1 MKYLRRIVLF
11 LASRLFLVC
20 LILGLM
26 ITVFYYA
33 MNVSNIQII
42 LKDGMATRAKYV
54 MGMETKRSE
63 LDKYFLT
70 VCLENDNSVL
80 ETEQGAS
87 PYADYNVRGIDH
99 RLDMGYFWVWP
110 WENSVRL
117 NIQEKIP
124 RIDGR
129 VKGTRAD
136 EVIAQQGADALY
148 PPSWQICASV
158 FEKSAAST
166 FRSSASLPCRPPNP
180 FWPAPFASGCRK
192 VRNTA

>member
-1 MKYLRRIVLF
+1 MKYLRRIIMF
-11 LASRLFLVC
+11 FASRLFVIC

-33 MNVSNIQII
+33 MNLSNIQII

-54 MGMETKRSE
+54 MGMEGKRAE

-70 VCLENDNSVL
+70 VCLESDSTVL
-80 ETEQGAS
+80 SADQGNS

-99 RLDMGYFWVWP
+99 RLEMGFFWVWP
-110 WENSVRL
+110 WENAVRL
-117 NIQEKIP
+117 TIQEKIP

-136 EVIAQQGADALY
+136 EVIAQKGADAVY
-148 PPSWQICASV
+148 PPSWPDAEYRV
-158 FEKSAAST
+158 LLTKEKGQWKIKT
-166 FRSSASLPCRPPNP
+166 LTPTE
-180 FWPAPFASGCRK
+180 K
-192 VRNTA
+192 

>member
-99 RLDMGYFWVWP
+99 RLDMV
-110 WENSVRL
+110 
-117 NIQEKIP
+117 
-124 RIDGR
+124 
-129 VKGTRAD
+129 A
-136 EVIAQQGADALY
+136 
-148 PPSWQICASV
+148 
-158 FEKSAAST
+158 
-166 FRSSASLPCRPPNP
+166 
-180 FWPAPFASGCRK
+180 
-192 VRNTA
+192 